1 MEKEIKLGV
10 YRILRKLGVNREEIL
25 PEAQFKNDLFFDDM
39 DMTCFLFFVE
49 SKFNISISDEETNQL
64 TTIGNSIKV
73 VDRHLHETEVC

>member
-10 YRILRKLGVNREEIL
+10 YKILRKLGVDRDDIQ
-25 PEAQFKNDLFFDDM
+25 PETQFKNDLFFDDM

-64 TTIGNSIKV
+64 KTIENSISV
-73 VDRHLHETEVC
+73 VDHHLHSVEAC